1 MNIIEVKNLV
11 KRYNNS
17 VLAVDDISFEVEQGK
32 LFAFLGRNGAGK
44 STTIN
49 IICTTLSKTSGE
61 VLVNG
66 LRLGKDDEKIRQN
79 IGVVF
84 QNGVLDKLLT
94 VKENIMTRASF
105 YDLPKDVIT
114 ERQNAIAELLD
125 MGDFINRR
133 YGKLS
138 GGQKQKADI
147 ARAII
152 NRPKI
157 LFLDEP
163 TTGLDPATRIK
174 VWEII
179 DYLRKNENM
188 TIFLTTHYMEEAD
201 KADNIAIIE
210 QGKIIVKGTP
220 NQLKEK
226 YSSNILRV
234 MPKNDKEELIEKLN
248 NLGLQYEFKVDQ
260 FVIKIQ
266 DTMYALRILQ
276 TIQDY
281 IKNFEV
287 LKGNM
292 DSVFLNVT
300 GQSLIGGGNERS

>member
-1 MNIIEVKNLV
+1 MGIIEVKNLV

-17 VLAVDDISFEVEQGK
+17 VSAVNDISFEVEQGQ

-66 LRLGKDDEKIRQN
+66 LRLGKDDEKIRHN

-94 VKENIMTRASF
+94 AKENIITRASF
-105 YDLPKDVIT
+105 YNLSKDVIL
-114 ERQNAIAELLD
+114 ERLDAVVELLD
-125 MGDFINRR
+125 MKDFVNRR

-138 GGQKQKADI
+138 GGQKRKADI

-179 DYLRKNENM
+179 DFLRKNENM

-210 QGKIIVKGTP
+210 QGKIIIQGTP

-226 YSSNILRV
+226 YSSNILKV
-234 MPKNDKEELIEKLN
+234 MPKNGKEELKEKLSD
-248 NLGLQYEFKVDQ
+248 LDLQFEFKVDQ
-260 FVIKIQ
+260 FIIKIQ
-266 DTMYALRILQ
+266 DSMDALRILQ
-276 TIQDY
+276 NIQDY

-292 DSVFLNVT
+292 DNVFLNVT
-300 GQSLIGGGNERS
+300 GQSLMGEQG

>member
-17 VLAVDDISFEVEQGK
+17 VSAVNDISFEVEQGQ

-66 LRLGKDDEKIRQN
+66 LRLGKDDEKIRHN

-94 VKENIMTRASF
+94 VKENIITRASF
-105 YDLPKDVIT
+105 YNLPKNVIL
-114 ERQNAIAELLD
+114 ERLDAVVELLD
-125 MGDFINRR
+125 MKDFVNRR

-138 GGQKQKADI
+138 GGQKRKADI

-179 DYLRKNENM
+179 DFLRKNENM

-210 QGKIIVKGTP
+210 QGKIIIQGTP

-226 YSSNILRV
+226 YSSNILKV
-234 MPKNDKEELIEKLN
+234 MPKNGKEELKEKLSD
-248 NLGLQYEFKVDQ
+248 LDLQFEFKVDQ
-260 FVIKIQ
+260 FIIKIQ
-266 DTMYALRILQ
+266 DSMDALRILQ
-276 TIQDY
+276 NIQDY

-292 DSVFLNVT
+292 DNVFLNVT
-300 GQSLIGGGNERS
+300 GQSLMGEQG

>member
-1 MNIIEVKNLV
+1 MGIIKVKNLV

-17 VLAVDDISFEVEQGK
+17 VSAVNDISFEVEQGQ

-66 LRLGKDDEKIRQN
+66 LRLGKDDEKIRHN

-94 VKENIMTRASF
+94 VKENIITRASF
-105 YDLPKDVIT
+105 YNLSKDVIL
-114 ERQNAIAELLD
+114 ERLDAVVELLD
-125 MGDFINRR
+125 MKDFVNRR

-138 GGQKQKADI
+138 GGQKRKADI

-179 DYLRKNENM
+179 DFLRKNENM

-210 QGKIIVKGTP
+210 QGKIIIQGTP

-226 YSSNILRV
+226 YSSNILKV
-234 MPKNDKEELIEKLN
+234 MPKNGKEELKEKLSD
-248 NLGLQYEFKVDQ
+248 LDLQFEFKVDQ
-260 FVIKIQ
+260 FIIKIQ
-266 DTMYALRILQ
+266 DSMDALRILQ
-276 TIQDY
+276 NIQDY

-292 DSVFLNVT
+292 DNVFLNVT
-300 GQSLIGGGNERS
+300 GQSLMGEQG

>member
-1 MNIIEVKNLV
+1 M
-11 KRYNNS
+11 
-17 VLAVDDISFEVEQGK
+17 
-32 LFAFLGRNGAGK
+32 
-44 STTIN
+44 
-49 IICTTLSKTSGE
+49 
-61 VLVNG
+61 
-66 LRLGKDDEKIRQN
+66 
-79 IGVVF
+79 
-84 QNGVLDKLLT
+84 T
-94 VKENIMTRASF
+94 VKENIITRASF
-105 YDLPKDVIT
+105 YNLPKDVIL
-114 ERQNAIAELLD
+114 ERLDAVVELLD
-125 MGDFINRR
+125 MKDFVNRR

-138 GGQKQKADI
+138 GGQKRKADI

-179 DYLRKNENM
+179 DFLRKNENM

-210 QGKIIVKGTP
+210 QGKIIIQGTP

-226 YSSNILRV
+226 YSSNILKV
-234 MPKNDKEELIEKLN
+234 MPKNGKEELKEKLSD
-248 NLGLQYEFKVDQ
+248 LDLQFEFKVDQ
-260 FVIKIQ
+260 FIIKIQ
-266 DTMYALRILQ
+266 DSMDALRILQ
-276 TIQDY
+276 NIQDY

-292 DSVFLNVT
+292 DNVFLNVT
-300 GQSLIGGGNERS
+300 GQSLMGEQG

>member
-11 KRYNNS
+11 KTYNNN
-17 VLAVDDISFEVEQGK
+17 VKAVDDISFEVRQGQ

-66 LRLGKDDEKIRQN
+66 LRLGKDDEKIRHN

-94 VKENIMTRASF
+94 VKENIITRAAL
-105 YDLPKDVIT
+105 YNLPKDVLSQRLEAVI
-114 ERQNAIAELLD
+114 ELLD

-133 YGKLS
+133 YGSIS
-138 GGQKQKADI
+138 GGQRRKADI
-147 ARAII
+147 ARSII
-152 NRPKI
+152 NQPKV

-179 DYLRKNENM
+179 DYLRKNQNM

-201 KADNIAIIE
+201 KADNIAIID
-210 QGKIIVKGTP
+210 QGKIIVQGTP

-226 YSSNILRV
+226 YSTDMLKV
-234 MPKNDKEELIEKLN
+234 MPKNGKAELAEKLT
-248 NLGLQYEFKVDQ
+248 NLGLDYEFNVDQ
-260 FVIKIQ
+260 FIIKIQ
-266 DTMYALRILQ
+266 DSMRALEILPVLKS
-276 TIQDY
+276 Y

-287 LKGNM
+287 IKGNM
-292 DSVFLNVT
+292 DSVFINVT
-300 GQSLIGGGNERS
+300 GQSLLGGKNESS